1 MSDWELRDQ
10 ILMLILKACHIKYA
24 LVDLIKRH
32 FLLTWLTSVLVDL
45 SINNSNHDI
54 ALLGKLIEIFTKTW
68 HMLGRHDSNESESS
82 SSSPP
87 PPITFLN
94 QMFVL
99 AREFFNKLDVNQ
111 RRFVEIRMHEKL
123 SNEKHSKMVKKTIL
137 SLLIFLIFNFL
148 IS

>member
-45 SINNSNHDI
+45 SINNSNHDM
-54 ALLGKLIEIFTKTW
+54 ALLGRLIEIFTKTW
-68 HMLGRHDSNESESS
+68 HMLGRHDSKESESS
-82 SSSPP
+82 P

-99 AREFFNKLDVNQ
+99 AREFFNKLELNQ

-123 SNEKHSKMVKKTIL
+123 STEKHSKTVKKN
-137 SLLIFLIFNFL
+137 NFKS
-148 IS
+148 IKFFDF